1 MMNTITNNEESQ
13 GITAFTVENRGRQ
26 KLWKSEFT
34 IEIPTG
40 NANNYAGVF
49 NILALLCCYA
59 TGTFEIV
66 PMKDTDP
73 ILGHVSEYPKGDDVA
88 GWQKYLFSCK
98 RVRKYN
104 KEFDVIHVVINSSQ
118 RLAGMKRNKRVWDTL
133 KKDNVYE
140 LCGKNGDRMVVW
152 D

>member
-1 MMNTITNNEESQ
+1 
-13 GITAFTVENRGRQ
+13 
-26 KLWKSEFT
+26 
-34 IEIPTG
+34 
-40 NANNYAGVF
+40 
-49 NILALLCCYA
+49 
-59 TGTFEIV
+59 
-66 PMKDTDP
+66 MKDTDP